1 MTIRA
6 AGFALS
12 RIQLSPSFSGTRSHI
27 GIYPY
32 NIKCIAQSAPFIS
45 LDTGGAV
52 PTNILLVDDSSAVRP
67 ALRAVIETQTNW
79 QVAGEAENGLE
90 AIEKFRELSPDVVIL
105 DLSMPRMNGLDA
117 ARHIRAISPSVRILL
132 FTLHAYPYLVEDA
145 RKIGINQVVLKDNA
159 ALLLG
164 AVRSALA

>member
-1 MTIRA
+1 M
-6 AGFALS
+6 
-12 RIQLSPSFSGTRSHI
+12 
-27 GIYPY
+27 
-32 NIKCIAQSAPFIS
+32 
-45 LDTGGAV
+45 
-52 PTNILLVDDSSAVRP
+52 PTNILLVDDSSAVRR

-90 AIEKFRELSPDVVIL
+90 AIDKFRELSPDVVIL